1 MKKLEKDK
9 KVKVLESEYL
19 VKRPWLT
26 AKKERLELPDGRI
39 VPEYWVLE
47 YPDWVNTIAI
57 TKEGLFVFVYQYRHA
72 LQVSEYE
79 LCAGVCEKT
88 DHTALDTAKRELL
101 EETGYGKG
109 QWKHLMSISANPS
122 TQTNMVHCFLATDV
136 EKISTQSLDPTENL
150 VVELLTL
157 EQVKELLKTDQIKQA
172 THLAPLWSY
181 IAENK
186 LF

>member
-1 MKKLEKDK
+1 MRKLEKGL
-9 KVKVLESEYL
+9 KVKVLKSEYL

-26 AKKERLELPDGRI
+26 AKKESLELPDGRN

-47 YPDWVNTIAI
+47 YPDWVNTIAV
-57 TKEGLFVFVYQYRHA
+57 TKDGLFIFVYQYRHA

-79 LCAGVCEKT
+79 LCSGVCEKEDT
-88 DHTALDTAKRELL
+88 DALASAKRELL
-101 EETGYGKG
+101 EETGYGNG
-109 QWKHLMSISANPS
+109 QWRKLMTISANPS

-136 EKISTQSLDPTENL
+136 EKISTQHLDETENL
-150 VVELLTL
+150 TVETLTL

-172 THLAPLWSY
+172 THIAPLWRY
-181 IAENK
+181 MAENK